1 MNFDTPSFAKERQ
14 EMTQLKICENGESA
28 REWRIALY
36 KSNHHHQDLNREPK
50 NQTVFSLSFDLI
62 L

>member
-14 EMTQLKICENGESA
+14 EVTQLKICEHSESTQ
-28 REWRIALY
+28 EWRIALY
-36 KSNHHHQDLNREPK
+36 NSNHRHQDLHREPK